1 MTETSALSTT
11 VVMRSYD
18 LLTDEW
24 QSWPTLKEQGAVYSY
39 LNELRFHWHM
49 VDRRDVTVGG
59 YAVPGGQRKFERAHA
74 YFRRG
79 NGDTITEHLTYY
91 EDKDYE

>member
-1 MTETSALSTT
+1 MTETSAPSTT

-24 QSWPTLKEQGAVYSY
+24 QPWPTLKEQGANYDHLS
-39 LNELRFHWHM
+39 ELHFHWHM
-49 VDRRDVTVGG
+49 VDCHQVIVGR
-59 YAVPGGQRKFERAHA
+59 YAVPGGRRNPGRVYD
-74 YFRRG
+74 YFRCG
-79 NGDTITEHLTYY
+79 NGDTINEHISYY

>member
-1 MTETSALSTT
+1 MTEASAPSTTT

-24 QSWPTLKEQGAVYSY
+24 QPWPALKEQGANYDHLS
-39 LNELRFHWHM
+39 ELHFHWHM
-49 VDRRDVTVGG
+49 VDCHQVTVGCY
-59 YAVPGGQRKFERAHA
+59 YAVLGGRRNLESTYT

-79 NGDTITEHLTYY
+79 SGDEIYEYLAYY
-91 EDKDYE
+91 V

>member
-1 MTETSALSTT
+1 MTETSAPSTT

-24 QSWPTLKEQGAVYSY
+24 QPWPTLKAQGAVYDHLS
-39 LNELRFHWHM
+39 ELHFHWHM
-49 VDRRDVTVGG
+49 VDCRQVTVGG
-59 YAVPGGQRKFERAHA
+59 YAVPGGQRNFERTHT

-79 NGDTITEHLTYY
+79 NGDTISEYLAYY